1 MTSDA
6 PRGTLSDLRYLVDCH
21 EATGCLWQSADYGQ
35 RIASGKLGARQ
46 WDLGRL
52 NDGVAFLT
60 RSMKA
65 RESTS

>member
-21 EATGCLWQSADYGQ
+21 EATGCLWQSVDYG
-35 RIASGKLGARQ
+35 ARVKGNK
-46 WDLGRL
+46 WDLARL

-60 RSMKA
+60 RSMKNKDA
-65 RESTS
+65 Q